1 MLLPAGGTMLA
12 DLTMLADPAAERSRN
27 DERFSPDTEIS
38 APGPRSVPTVRV
50 MTSPS
55 SADAGLTRP
64 HRLLTV
70 PVLAWSLWDW
80 GSAAFNAVIT
90 TFVFTVYITSDAFGP
105 EAGRQLGSVLA
116 IAGGL
121 IALFAPVAGQSA
133 DRAGRRT
140 LWLGVNT
147 ALVILA
153 SAGLFFVLPAPEYL
167 WLGLVLLAGG
177 NIAFEFAGVNYNAML
192 AQVSTPSNVG
202 RVSGLG
208 WGMGYLGGIV
218 LLLFVYFG
226 FINPEVGLF
235 GVTGEDGLD
244 VRVSMLF
251 CAAWTLVFSIPVLRV
266 VRDVREKSAT
276 RDASAGGHR
285 RARGLR
291 AVPATLLGW
300 LLGLVGAYVH
310 LGRTIAGL
318 WRADRNTV
326 YFLLASA
333 VFRDGLAGVFT
344 FAGVIAAS
352 TFGFSPGDVIIFG
365 VVANVVAG
373 IATILAGRL
382 DDSLGPRVVIL
393 VSLLLM
399 VAMGTAIFFL
409 HDGGAKVF
417 WSLGLVMAVCVGP
430 AQSASRTFLARLIPA
445 GREGEVFGLYA
456 TTGRAVS
463 FMAPGMWTAAITAG
477 MAVTGLATARE
488 AQYWGILGIVL
499 VLAVGAALMFFV
511 RVSSDHPSR

>member
-1 MLLPAGGTMLA
+1 
-12 DLTMLADPAAERSRN
+12 
-27 DERFSPDTEIS
+27 
-38 APGPRSVPTVRV
+38 
-50 MTSPS
+50 MTTPS
-55 SADAGLTRP
+55 SADADLTRP
-64 HRLLTV
+64 RRLLTV

-105 EAGRQLGSVLA
+105 EADRNLGWVLA
-116 IAGGL
+116 AAGFL
-121 IALFAPVAGQSA
+121 IAVFAPVTGQSA

-147 ALVILA
+147 GLVILA

-167 WLGLVLLAGG
+167 WLGLVLLAAG

-192 AQVSTPSNVG
+192 AQVSTRENVG

-235 GVTGEDGLD
+235 GVTSEDGLD

-251 CAAWTLVFSIPVLRV
+251 CAAWTLLFSIPVLRV
-266 VRDVREKSAT
+266 VKDVRAKSRTREKV
-276 RDASAGGHR
+276 G
-285 RARGLR
+285 
-291 AVPATLLGW
+291 LLG
-300 LLGLVGAYVH
+300 AYQRLWGTVV
-310 LGRTIAGL
+310 GL

-344 FAGVIAAS
+344 FAGVIAAGA
-352 TFGFSPGDVIIFG
+352 FGFSAGDVIIFG

-373 IATILAGRL
+373 IATIIAGRI
-382 DDSLGPRVVIL
+382 DDAVGPRAVIL
-393 VSLLLM
+393 TSLITM
-399 VAMGTAIFFL
+399 VILGVAIFIL
-409 HDGGAKVF
+409 HDGGPTVF
-417 WSLGLVMAVCVGP
+417 WSLGLIMAVCVGP

-463 FMAPGMWTAAITAG
+463 FMAPGMWSVAITVG

-499 VLAVGAALMFFV
+499 VLAVGAGLMFFV
-511 RVSSDHPSR
+511 KVSSPRTER